1 MRANNLLC
9 RYLAVLI
16 VRLKHAFS
24 ARLNSVFKD
33 LKTILLYRLKSLDCI
48 VFRRIKQTEG

>member
-1 MRANNLLC
+1 MTNSLVKTV
-9 RYLAVLI
+9 LAVLI

-33 LKTILLYRLKSLDCI
+33 LKTILLYRLKSQDCI

>member
-1 MRANNLLC
+1 MSNNLLK
-9 RYLAVLI
+9 RVLTVLI

-24 ARLNSVFKD
+24 ARLNSVFED
-33 LKTILLYRLKSLDCI
+33 LKAILLYRLKSPDCI